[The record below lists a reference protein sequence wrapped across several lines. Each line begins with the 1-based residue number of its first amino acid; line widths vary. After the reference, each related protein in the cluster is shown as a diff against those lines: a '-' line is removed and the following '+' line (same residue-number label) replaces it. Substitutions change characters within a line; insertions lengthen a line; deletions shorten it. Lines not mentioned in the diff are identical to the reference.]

1 MSHPSQYPMPHGIV
15 PSRHPMC
22 HGLCIGLPVRP
33 SARFW
38 KVRLVEPET
47 AHERFAPTK
56 KAVPELCGPLCDQT
70 TLGGADRL
78 AAPRSRRAIGRCA
91 PSIALYGVGA
101 WQALVAGYTESGPPL
116 PSMRVPW
123 RTAPLRVGSPL
134 PRLHW
139 NWARTLPRLHST
151 GTGLGRATCTGPS
164 TALLR
169 RGRSSRR
176 LRPSGS

>member
-1 MSHPSQYPMPHGIV
+1 MPHGIV

-22 HGLCIGLPVRP
+22 HRLCIGLPVRP

-47 AHERFAPTK
+47 AHERSAPTK
-56 KAVPELCGPLCDQT
+56 KAVPELCGALCDQT
-70 TLGGADRL
+70 ALGGADRL

-134 PRLHW
+134 PRLHLELGSNPATSAQHW
-139 NWARTLPRLHST
+139 DRARPCHLHRPVNGSAAAWQVLSQAQTLGQLIGS
-151 GTGLGRATCTGPS
+151 
-164 TALLR
+164 LR
-169 RGRSSRR
+169 RV
-176 LRPSGS
+176 